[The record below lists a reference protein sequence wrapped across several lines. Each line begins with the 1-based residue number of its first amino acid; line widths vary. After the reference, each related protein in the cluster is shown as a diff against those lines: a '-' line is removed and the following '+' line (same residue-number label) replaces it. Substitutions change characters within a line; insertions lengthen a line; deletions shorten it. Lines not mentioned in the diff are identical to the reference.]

1 MKNNRGL
8 GKGLSALFAETEED
22 YGKSLLFEENE
33 PESAGTVN
41 EIDIDSVYPNPNQPR
56 KAFDQAAL
64 EELAQSVSRHGVIM
78 PIIVNKSA
86 KGYMIIAGERR
97 YRASKLAGLKKVP
110 VIIKNYTER
119 QIKEI
124 SLIEICSA
132 RI

>member
-1 MKNNRGL
+1 MRKRKKITAKACFSKKTNPKARV
-8 GKGLSALFAETEED
+8 
-22 YGKSLLFEENE
+22 
-33 PESAGTVN
+33 PVN

-97 YRASKLAGLKKVP
+97 YRASPSSRA
-110 VIIKNYTER
+110 
-119 QIKEI
+119 
-124 SLIEICSA
+124 
-132 RI
+132 